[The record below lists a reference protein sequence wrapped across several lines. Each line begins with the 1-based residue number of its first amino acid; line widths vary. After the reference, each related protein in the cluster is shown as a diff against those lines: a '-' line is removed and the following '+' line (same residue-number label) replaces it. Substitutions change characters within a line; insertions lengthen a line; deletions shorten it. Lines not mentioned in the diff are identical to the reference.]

1 MRIGENHQLV
11 RRCGSA
17 LLHLEVLADGF
28 AQHGMTE
35 VFLPVQNIA
44 DGGCAPTAGVY
55 RRFVPAIF
63 GRILCRIRRRYQH
76 LFLCQH
82 FGNRRNADALTGK
95 AEYLSDDFSR
105 RFIHDKGLLIS
116 VGSLVAVGDGAA
128 APQAVLH
135 SGLKDS
141 LNFVAGVLCV
151 VLVHDV
157 QKRHEVIVLR
167 GGAVHIV
174 VDGNEANAL
183 LREKNLFVI
192 SIQVTTKEYTC
203 VFALMFQNGKL
214 RLYSLGVHPNFFRK
228 ASLKW
233 LMLLYPTNP
242 AMSFT

>member
-1 MRIGENHQLV
+1 M
-11 RRCGSA
+11 
-17 LLHLEVLADGF
+17 
-28 AQHGMTE
+28 
-35 VFLPVQNIA
+35 
-44 DGGCAPTAGVY
+44 
-55 RRFVPAIF
+55 PAIF

-105 RFIHDKGLLIS
+105 RFIHNKGLLIA

-157 QKRHEVIVLR
+157 QKRSKIVVR
-167 GGAVHIV
+167 RVCAVHIV
-174 VDGNEANAL
+174 VDGDEANAL
-183 LREKNLFVI
+183 FREKDFRVVADLQVI
-192 SIQVTTKEYTC
+192 SAQ
-203 VFALMFQNGKL
+203 
-214 RLYSLGVHPNFFRK
+214 P
-228 ASLKW
+228 
-233 LMLLYPTNP
+233 
-242 AMSFT
+242 